1 MIERLDKIMATFS
14 EVMWSMPLVITLI
27 VSGLF
32 FTLYSRLVPFRYLR
46 HAIDILRGKYDS
58 EDDPGQITHFEA
70 LSSALASTGGMGNI
84 AGVAVA
90 IQAGGPGVVFWLWL
104 SAIIG
109 MGTKFFT
116 CTLSVMYRGKDD
128 LGEIQGGPMYFIET
142 GLGTVSYTHLTLPTI
157 LLV

>member
-27 VSGLF
+27 VSGVF
-32 FTLYSRLVPFRYLR
+32 FTLYSRFVPFRYLR
-46 HAIDILRGKYDS
+46 HAVDILRGKYDS

-70 LSSALASTGGMGNI
+70 LSSALASTVGMGNI

-116 CTLSVMYRGKDD
+116 CTL
-128 LGEIQGGPMYFIET
+128 Q
-142 GLGTVSYTHLTLPTI
+142 
-157 LLV
+157 